1 MSFNTKLPEKLK
13 KRINSGKITE
23 QKLWKFIRELNSFS
37 NEKLETDALISD
49 GERITYKEMFDEWD
63 RYARVFSALGINEEN
78 NSRAGLLSGR
88 DKGSV
93 YSLYGLN
100 ITGTSVSLLHE
111 LDILDHKRW
120 DQMILKE
127 GITDLVLIDKKLTRS
142 RLVFICGKKEELGIR
157 NIIILKASV
166 GENENY
172 KSLKKVDGV
181 LFMEDLF
188 DKYTENDIIYSTEK
202 SKDDAVIFHTSGT
215 TSGIH
220 KPVPI
225 SDRGFNESAAR
236 LLRDDR
242 FNGFSGVVSILSV
255 EMTSAYGSCNMLHLP
270 LAYGGTVILM
280 SQGAT
285 KKHLINAIKR
295 YSVNIFFAVRD
306 IFELLEDLKERP
318 DLSSLELV
326 FIGGSYVSPN
336 AKRRYCKFL
345 KDCNSN
351 AKVFVGYGMTETCGA
366 VVLVTD
372 MKKSTMMM

>member
-127 GITDLVLIDKKLTRS
+127 GITDLVLIDKKLTR
-142 RLVFICGKKEELGIR
+142 
-157 NIIILKASV
+157 
-166 GENENY
+166 
-172 KSLKKVDGV
+172 
-181 LFMEDLF
+181 
-188 DKYTENDIIYSTEK
+188 T
-202 SKDDAVIFHTSGT
+202 
-215 TSGIH
+215 
-220 KPVPI
+220 
-225 SDRGFNESAAR
+225 
-236 LLRDDR
+236 
-242 FNGFSGVVSILSV
+242 
-255 EMTSAYGSCNMLHLP
+255 
-270 LAYGGTVILM
+270 
-280 SQGAT
+280 
-285 KKHLINAIKR
+285 
-295 YSVNIFFAVRD
+295 
-306 IFELLEDLKERP
+306 
-318 DLSSLELV
+318 
-326 FIGGSYVSPN
+326 
-336 AKRRYCKFL
+336 
-345 KDCNSN
+345 
-351 AKVFVGYGMTETCGA
+351 
-366 VVLVTD
+366 
-372 MKKSTMMM
+372 